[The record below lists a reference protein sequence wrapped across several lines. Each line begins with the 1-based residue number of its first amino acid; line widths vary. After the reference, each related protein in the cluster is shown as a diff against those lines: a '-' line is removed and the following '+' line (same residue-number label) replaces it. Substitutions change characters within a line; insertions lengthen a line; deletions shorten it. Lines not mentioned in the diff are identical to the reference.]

1 MSSSKSFSQIIICL
15 LIIIIAFLLGF
26 YFYPQMPP
34 EMASHWNTQ
43 GEVNGY
49 LSKFWALFLLPFLM
63 VILFLLFLIIPEIDP
78 LKKNIEKFR
87 KFYDEFAL
95 LIIFFLFYIYV
106 LTILWGLGL
115 KFRINLFLA
124 PLLAV
129 LFYYLGVLMSKAKRN
144 WFIGIR
150 TPWTLSNE
158 KVWQKTHQLGSKLF
172 KCFAFFIIFS
182 LFFKEGIFVWAILT
196 YLAVTV
202 LYLTVYSYFLFQ
214 KLK

>member
-1 MSSSKSFSQIIICL
+1 MSSPKSFSQIIICL

-26 YFYPQMPP
+26 YFYPQMPAK
-34 EMASHWNTQ
+34 MASHWNTQ

-87 KFYDEFAL
+87 KFYNEFAL

-182 LFFKEGIFVWAILT
+182 LFFKEGIFVWAILI